1 MSLKLSILS
10 CFYNEEQFVD
20 KLLDSVPRRQ
30 DIEIIARD
38 DCSADGTYQKLLD
51 YQQAHTELNLKV
63 LHDDVNH
70 GAFYN
75 ANRLLEAATGEYIHF
90 LDGDDYLY
98 TDAYNAAIDWL
109 DGLTDCVYI
118 NLQINSGMTF
128 VLSEESRVSLC
139 APTTKFVRR
148 EFAEGIRF
156 PEHEKNAGDWYYNIE
171 LMERKP
177 VCKYTGITAYHY
189 NHPREGSIYDLLSK
203 GQL

>member
-1 MSLKLSILS
+1 MTPKLSILS

-20 KLLDSVPRRQ
+20 KLLDSVPRRP
-30 DIEIIARD
+30 DVEIIARD
-38 DCSADGTYQKLLD
+38 DASTDGTYAKLLA
-51 YQQAHTELNLKV
+51 YKEAHPELNLTV

-75 ANRLLEAATGEYIHF
+75 ANRLLETATGEYIHF

-109 DGLTDCVYI
+109 DGVTDCVYI

-148 EFAEGIRF
+148 AFADGVKFKED
-156 PEHEKNAGDWYYNIE
+156 EKNAGDWFYNQD
-171 LMERKP
+171 LLARHP
-177 VCKYTGITAYHY
+177 TCKYTGITAYHY
-189 NHPREGSIYDLLSK
+189 NHPREGSIYDRLSK
-203 GQL
+203 GLL